1 MNNRSNEN
9 HLSETTMLQFAQGKL
24 FGDELIDAVEHLG
37 SCELC
42 CASFAQTY
50 PDECLSEP
58 PQALASAIKLQIRSE
73 RTARSHFLYNLK
85 IGFALTC
92 SLAMLFAVPF
102 SGLGKWNCSFGAKT
116 NSPFKGWFETVQTKF
131 SDFSDT
137 ITQGGFF
144 SDETTTR

>member
-1 MNNRSNEN
+1 MNNRSNEH
-9 HLSETTMLQFAQGKL
+9 HLSETTMLRLAQSKL
-24 FGDELIDAVEHLG
+24 FGDELIDALEHLD
-37 SCELC
+37 SCDFC

-50 PDECLSEP
+50 PDGCLSEP
-58 PQALASAIKLQIRSE
+58 PQALVSAIKLQIRSE
-73 RTARSHFLYNLK
+73 RTARSHAFYNLK

-92 SLAMLFAVPF
+92 SLVMLFAVPF
-102 SGLGKWNCSFGAKT
+102 SELGKWGNSFGTKT
-116 NSPFKGWFETVQTKF
+116 NSSVSSWFENVQTKF

>member
-9 HLSETTMLQFAQGKL
+9 HLSETTMLRLAQGKL
-24 FGDELIDAVEHLG
+24 FGDELIDAVTHLD
-37 SCELC
+37 SCDVC
-42 CASFAQTY
+42 SASFAQSY

-58 PQALASAIKLQIRSE
+58 PQALVSGIKLKIRSG
-73 RTARSHFLYNLK
+73 RTARSHALYNLK

-92 SLAMLFAVPF
+92 SLVMLFAVPF
-102 SGLGKWNCSFGAKT
+102 AELGKLGNSNLTKT
-116 NSPFKGWFETVQTKF
+116 NSSLSSWFETVQSKF
-131 SDFSDT
+131 SDFSDN